1 MPRRWMI
8 NGLIAV
14 LFSVGTFYLAACGLE
29 KPPAAPPAERGVIA
43 GKLAPEFSLQDLD
56 GKQVAVAPGKVT
68 VLNFWATWCPP
79 CQAELPELQKFVDA
93 HRTELAFYGVNIQDP
108 PENARSFMQRKNYN
122 IPVLLDTDGKVA
134 ETYRVNSI
142 PTTIVLDKE
151 GIVRYRKTGAVTM
164 SELEGAIKGL

>member
-1 MPRRWMI
+1 MSRRWVL

-14 LFSVGTFYLAACGLE
+14 LFLMGTVFMAACAPE
-29 KPPAAPPAERGVIA
+29 KSNAAPPAEQGVTT
-43 GKLAPEFSLQDLD
+43 GKLAPQFSLNDLS
-56 GKQVAVAPGKVT
+56 GKQVNIAPGKLT

-93 HRTELAFYGVNIQDP
+93 HGTELAFYAVNIQDP
-108 PENARSFMQRKNYN
+108 PENAKSFMQRKNYN

-142 PTTIVLDKE
+142 PTTIVMDKQ
-151 GIVRYRKTGAVTM
+151 GIIRFRKTGTVTM
-164 SELEGAIKGL
+164 SELEGVIKGL